1 MTIGSIAGRAAKDI
15 LIHIKGDDKD
25 FQKAIKNSDASM
37 GTFAYGMGKYGA
49 AIGAATAAAATAAAV
64 YSVKVAMVHE
74 QLSRGF
80 KNLASAQGKVSDE
93 YLKKIQEVARGT
105 VSEVE
110 IMQKANQAML
120 LGIDLDTIVKM
131 MEGAAVIAQATGQS
145 TQYLFESM
153 AIGVGRQSKLY
164 LDNLGIIFDLNKAHE
179 EYAATLGKTV
189 SQLTETER
197 AASFNIAAMTGLEER
212 MIAVGG
218 FTENTSTQMAVLKT
232 NMEDAA
238 AAAGTKLLPALGSV
252 VGGLNL
258 IIESSGG
265 AGAAGALA
273 EMVAAPIEVA
283 GIFGKQI
290 ARLITINKLKKG
302 GIDTEQELVSLL
314 RLQSDQLNDMT
325 DAEFE
330 RKIYLMEGFGFAEKA
345 AKLEDARVWGL
356 RHMLEIEKEL
366 TAESEKQVAL
376 EEKKA
381 AYLAK
386 YGQTEAMRATK
397 AGIDLGGLSGTR
409 LKYKAGQ
416 AYERTSGVFTITR
429 AAQESGVP

>member
-1 MTIGSIAGRAAKDI
+1 MVLGSIAGKAAKDI

-25 FQKAIKNSDASM
+25 FQRAIKNSDASM

-49 AIGAATAAAATAAAV
+49 AIGAAFAAAATAAAA

-80 KNLASAQGKVSDE
+80 KNLAASQGKVSDE

-153 AIGVGRQSKLY
+153 AIGIGRQSKLY
-164 LDNLGIIFDLNKAHE
+164 LDNLGILFDLNKAHE
-179 EYAATLGKTV
+179 EYAATLGKTA
-189 SQLTETER
+189 SQLSETER
-197 AASFNIAAMTGLEER
+197 TASFSAAAMGGLEER

-218 FTENTSTQMAVLKT
+218 FTENTATQMAVLKT

-238 AAAGTKLLPALGSV
+238 SAAGTKLLPALESV

-273 EMVAAPIEVA
+273 EMAAAPIEVA
-283 GIFGKQI
+283 GLLGKQI
-290 ARLITINKLKKG
+290 ARIQTINKLKAH
-302 GIDTEQELVSLL
+302 GIDTEQEVVSLL
-314 RLQSDQLNDMT
+314 RLQSDQLSDMS
-325 DAEFE
+325 DSEFE

-356 RHMLEIEKEL
+356 RHMLEVEKEI
-366 TAESEKQVAL
+366 TKESEKQLAI

-386 YGQTEAMRATK
+386 YGQSEAMRAKK
-397 AGIDLGGLSGTR
+397 AGINLTGLGAPGETVRSGKLSITTE
-409 LKYKAGQ
+409 KSSVQ
-416 AYERTSGVFTITR
+416 SGI
-429 AAQESGVP
+429 S

>member
-1 MTIGSIAGRAAKDI
+1 MAIGGLAGGAAKDI

-37 GTFAYGMGKYGA
+37 GTFAYSMGKYGPM
-49 AIGAATAAAATAAAV
+49 IGAAFAAAATAAAG
-64 YSVKVAMVHE
+64 YSVKVAMLHE

-80 KNLASAQGKVSDE
+80 KELASSQGKVSDE

-153 AIGVGRQSKLY
+153 AIGIGRQSKLY
-164 LDNLGIIFDLNKAHE
+164 LDNLGILFDLNKAHE
-179 EYAATLGKTV
+179 EYAATLGKTA

-197 AASFNIAAMTGLEER
+197 TASFSAAAMGGLEER

-238 AAAGTKLLPALGSV
+238 AAAGTKLLPALESV

-258 IIESSGG
+258 IIEKSGG

-273 EMVAAPIEVA
+273 EMIAAPIDVA
-283 GIFGKQI
+283 GLFGTQI

-314 RLQSDQLNDMT
+314 QLQSDQLNDMT

-345 AKLEDARVWGL
+345 SKLEDARVWGL
-356 RHMLEIEKEL
+356 RHILDIEKEI
-366 TAESEKQVAL
+366 TTESEKQVIL
-376 EEKKA
+376 EEKKV

-386 YGQTEAMRATK
+386 YSQSEAMRARK
-397 AGIDLGGLSGTR
+397 AGISLGDLSGTSAA
-409 LKYKAGQ
+409 YAAGE
-416 AYERTSGVFTITR
+416 AYTRTSGAFTITR
-429 AAQESGVP
+429 AAQKSGV

>member
-1 MTIGSIAGRAAKDI
+1 MAIGRLAGSAAKDI
-15 LIHIKGDDKD
+15 LVHIKGDDKD
-25 FQKAIKNSDASM
+25 FQRAIKNSDASM

-49 AIGAATAAAATAAAV
+49 AIGAAFAAAATAAAA
-64 YSVKVAMVHE
+64 YSVKVAIIHE
-74 QLSRGF
+74 QLSSGF
-80 KNLASAQGKVSDE
+80 KNLAASQGKVSDE
-93 YLKKIQEVARGT
+93 YLKKMQEVARGT

-120 LGIDLDTIVKM
+120 LGIDLDIITRM

-153 AIGVGRQSKLY
+153 AIGIGRQSKLY
-164 LDNLGIIFDLNKAHE
+164 LDNLGIIFDLDKAHA

-197 AASFNIAAMTGLEER
+197 AASFSAAAMGGMEER

-218 FTENTSTQMAVLKT
+218 FTETTATQMAVLKT

-238 AAAGTKLLPALGSV
+238 AVAGEKLVPALGEV

-258 IIESSGG
+258 IIEMSGA
-265 AGAAGALA
+265 AGAAGSLA

-330 RKIYLMEGFGFAEKA
+330 RKIYLMEGFGFAERA
-345 AKLEDARVWGL
+345 AKLENARVWGL
-356 RHMLEIEKEL
+356 RHILDVEKEITKEGEKQTTEIEKQL
-366 TAESEKQVAL
+366 SMRQ
-376 EEKKA
+376 
-381 AYLAK
+381 
-386 YGQTEAMRATK
+386 RATSLREQIRS
-397 AGIDLGGLSGTR
+397 GTSFTGLSGT
-409 LKYKAGQ
+409 AGAFASGE
-416 AYERTSGVFTITR
+416 AYTRTSGAFTVTR
-429 AAQESGVP
+429 ASQESGV